1 MTESRIAIDGMTCA
15 HCEHAIRDALAP
27 LTGVIGVRASASDG
41 AAIVEHDG
49 PLDIDEIAVAVTEA
63 GYTVRV

>member
-15 HCEHAIRDALAP
+15 HCEHAIHDALTP
-27 LTGVIGVRASASDG
+27 LVGVIGVRVSVSEG

-49 PLDIDEIAVAVTEA
+49 PLNVDDIAVAVTEA